1 MDAASRNAA
10 EKRRTTRQPTEAELQ
25 GMAEF
30 LEEEWNLPKDEARLE
45 AQTLRATV
53 FPSYISDGPGY
64 AGPVLV
70 MLGGEPNVVMSFT
83 LHHQPDGTVEV
94 RRADS

>member
-1 MDAASRNAA
+1 MDAASRHAV

-25 GMAEF
+25 GMARYF
-30 LEEEWNLPKDEARLE
+30 VEEWNFSEGRARIE

-53 FPSYISDGPGY
+53 FPTYISDGPGY

-70 MLGGEPNVVMSFT
+70 ALGGEPNAVMSFT
-83 LHHQPDGTVEV
+83 LHHRQDGTVEV
-94 RRADS
+94 RRADL